1 MHFETVG
8 LPGWLHTLACLAALF
23 AGGWN
28 TVMFDR
34 GRWHRLRGHIYAGAM
49 VVANILVFA
58 IYKFDMDF
66 RGPPGANVFG
76 FFHWLAVA
84 ALFFTALGWFAA
96 LRQRHAVWAY
106 VHPVAMA
113 LSYYILLGGLA
124 NELFA
129 RLDVLRPLAITMVDG
144 APRFGS
150 RITGMTQSALM
161 LATFALIILF
171 IVRVALRR
179 RKRKAGRAAVPA

>member
-1 MHFETVG
+1 
-8 LPGWLHTLACLAALF
+8 
-23 AGGWN
+23 
-28 TVMFDR
+28 
-34 GRWHRLRGHIYAGAM
+34 
-49 VVANILVFA
+49 
-58 IYKFDMDF
+58 
-66 RGPPGANVFG
+66 
-76 FFHWLAVA
+76 
-84 ALFFTALGWFAA
+84 
-96 LRQRHAVWAY
+96 
-106 VHPVAMA
+106 MA

-129 RLDVLRPLAITMVDG
+129 RLDLLRPLAITMVDG

-179 RKRKAGRAAVPA
+179 RRRKTGRTAVPA